1 MESTFDTGRR
11 VERLCTFA
19 HWPYRQ
25 DARPPVP
32 WRHNVE
38 GADKHN
44 TRDIDQH
51 KGVRGQCAAHGG
63 ASEPLSER
71 AAARRGGLSNMR
83 AAAGNYAETCSKR

>member
-11 VERLCTFA
+11 VERFRNFPQ
-19 HWPYRQ
+19 WSYRQ

-63 ASEPLSER
+63 ASER